1 MRARWLIVIIPA
13 IVVGGIEIVSDE
25 LLDERFPFPID
36 ALLVIGVTLMLGAVF
51 ARLAFG
57 RIDALTGT
65 LRRRNEELEA
75 RETSARALHRVSVA
89 IASLT
94 DIDRVLE
101 AIVTHAREL
110 LGVDVVILLLTGPDG
125 RLTRRAASAVPGA
138 LLAGPSPFGADP
150 SDAPD
155 AAAADQIL
163 RFVTASSAVARVAA
177 PLQRGGTTIGLLA
190 VGAPETRS
198 FDADAIETLSS
209 LANQAT
215 IALENARL
223 ETRLRELAVVGERER
238 IAREL
243 HDGLSQVLG
252 YVNTK
257 SQAVDG
263 FLAAGRVDEARAHL
277 GELSAAARSVYVDVR
292 ETILGLRS
300 PIGPDSGLVA
310 AIRAHAAGVAESAKL
325 AIRVIA
331 TPEVEAARLDP
342 DVETQAFRIVAEALT
357 NVRKH
362 AGARRVAVDL
372 RAGGD
377 RLTVTIRDDGRGFTA
392 GGPGDGRAHYGLR
405 SMSERA
411 ADIGGTLGLENDPG
425 GGAVVR
431 LEAPFRPVA
440 GPGARPSAPP
450 DGDVPA
456 TADQPP
462 GAVGQPTPEVVP
474 EGAVA
479 PTAAPA
485 AAREPGPAPVSA

>member
-1 MRARWLIVIIPA
+1 M
-13 IVVGGIEIVSDE
+13 
-25 LLDERFPFPID
+25 
-36 ALLVIGVTLMLGAVF
+36 
-51 ARLAFG
+51 
-57 RIDALTGT
+57 TGT
-65 LRRRNEELEA
+65 LRRRNQELEA

-110 LGVDVVILLLTGPDG
+110 LGVDAVILLLAGPDG
-125 RLTRRAASAVPGA
+125 RLARRAASAIPGA
-138 LLAGPSPFGADP
+138 LLATPSTSGADP
-150 SDAPD
+150 ADDAE
-155 AAAADQIL
+155 ATAADQIL
-163 RFVTASSAVARVAA
+163 HFVVASSAVARVAA

-198 FDADAIETLSS
+198 FDADALETLSS

-263 FLAAGRVDEARAHL
+263 FLAAGRVDEARAQL

-300 PIGPDSGLVA
+300 PIGPDAGLVA

-325 AIRVIA
+325 AIRGDRD
-331 TPEVEAARLDP
+331 PRRRSGAARSGRGDPGVPDRRGGADERPEACRRAARGDGPPIRGRPARRSRSATTAGGSQAEWSRRRAAALRAPLD
-342 DVETQAFRIVAEALT
+342 V
-357 NVRKH
+357 
-362 AGARRVAVDL
+362 GARR
-372 RAGGD
+372 GD
-377 RLTVTIRDDGRGFTA
+377 RRDARSRERSGRGCRRAAGATA
-392 GGPGDGRAHYGLR
+392 GAVR
-405 SMSERA
+405 
-411 ADIGGTLGLENDPG
+411 
-425 GGAVVR
+425 GATR
-431 LEAPFRPVA
+431 RP
-440 GPGARPSAPP
+440 
-450 DGDVPA
+450 
-456 TADQPP
+456 
-462 GAVGQPTPEVVP
+462 
-474 EGAVA
+474 
-479 PTAAPA
+479 APA
-485 AAREPGPAPVSA
+485 GAGPAPVTA